1 MSGRCQRVP
10 NNTGKSSCNE
20 SKEHPPGSPVTDSEI
35 GLPSGASLAINRALK
50 QRRSA
55 KQKSSIERK
64 APLKLSIQAKTQ
76 IDLQREH
83 LTALLQ
89 AKEAASRLPKQSMY
103 ARHRMACI
111 EKALFLL
118 QNDR

>member
-1 MSGRCQRVP
+1 M
-10 NNTGKSSCNE
+10 
-20 SKEHPPGSPVTDSEI
+20 TDSEI
-35 GLPSGASLAINRALK
+35 GLPSGASLAISRALK

-55 KQKSSIERK
+55 KQKGSIERK

-76 IDLQREH
+76 IDLQKEH

-89 AKEAASRLPKQSMY
+89 AKEATSRLPKQSMY